1 MRAARRYLGNFIL
14 RKWSRA
20 RLVLSILTCE
30 GLFATLRERLQY
42 APAQPRQS
50 ASGEDHSVNRAQTL
64 SLPRYYDYAGALH
77 IHSTY
82 SDGTGSVDEIA
93 GAADRAGL
101 DFILLCDHSNLD
113 AHRNGQD
120 GWRGRTLVLVGTEI
134 TTSAGHLL
142 AVDVPDTFLPVTKD
156 AVLAQKAIVESGG
169 IGFIALPCDMK
180 DHWKDFSIRRPEIG
194 LEVFNLSA
202 IARTKI
208 NLPALALIW
217 RRYKSRQPNRAFHY
231 VSARPARELRLW
243 DSLTAPAEDRGQYRQ
258 VVGIASVDAHAVM
271 RFGGREYPYPTYEE
285 VFRTLRTHVVT
296 REPLSYGDISSDR
309 RIAATKVDSAAIH
322 RALTLGHCYM
332 SYDNYDDPT
341 GFSFEAWEDA
351 PSGHSNIPIG
361 TIGESISMPADSA
374 ERAITLRIRAPR
386 SRSLARLY
394 RNGRLVAAARGGCL
408 DFRVDKPGVYRAEVY
423 LYRWRL
429 GSLCIGAKPWIFS
442 NPIYIQPAFVAS
454 AEDES
459 LLTQSSEGFRTPR
472 K

>member
-1 MRAARRYLGNFIL
+1 MK
-14 RKWSRA
+14 KWSRA
-20 RLVLSILTCE
+20 RLILSIVICE
-30 GLFATLRERLQY
+30 GLFATLRERMQY
-42 APAQPRQS
+42 APGQPDGS
-50 ASGEDHSVNRAQTL
+50 VSEDHGAGGVQTL
-64 SLPRYYDYAGALH
+64 SLPRHYDYAGALH

-93 GAADRAGL
+93 EAADRAGL
-101 DFILLCDHSNLD
+101 DFILLCDHANLD

-134 TTSAGHLL
+134 TTDAGHLL
-142 AVDVPDTFLPVTKD
+142 AVDVPDSFLPVSGN

-180 DHWKDFSIRRPEIG
+180 DHWKDFRIRRPEIG

-243 DSLTAPAEDRGQYRQ
+243 DTLMAPAEGAGQYNTI
-258 VVGIASVDAHAVM
+258 VGIASVDAHAVM

-296 REPLSYGDISSDR
+296 WEPLSYGEVSNDR
-309 RIAATKVDSAAIH
+309 RVTATKVDTAAIH

-341 GFSFEAWEDA
+341 GFSFEAWGDERNED
-351 PSGHSNIPIG
+351 SNIPIG
-361 TIGESISMPADSA
+361 AMGESIVLALGEA
-374 ERAITLRIRAPR
+374 GRTILLRVRAPR
-386 SRSLARLY
+386 SRSLVRLY
-394 RNGRLVAAARGGCL
+394 RNGRLVAASRGGRL
-408 DFRVDKPGVYRAEVY
+408 DFRATESGVYRTEVY

-429 GSLCIGAKPWIFS
+429 GNLCLSAKPWIFS
-442 NPIYIQPAFVAS
+442 NAIYIQPSLVAS
-454 AEDES
+454 VGGEPLAA
-459 LLTQSSEGFRTPR
+459 QGSEGSPIPQN
-472 K
+472 